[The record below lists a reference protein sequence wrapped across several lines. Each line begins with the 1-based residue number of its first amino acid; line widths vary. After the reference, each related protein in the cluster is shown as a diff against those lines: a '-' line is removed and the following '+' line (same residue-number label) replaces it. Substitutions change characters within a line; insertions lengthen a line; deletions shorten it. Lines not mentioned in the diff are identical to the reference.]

1 MSLQELKQEL
11 EKVTAE
17 RNRQYWDF
25 TRTARGK
32 PVDPAITRKM
42 VELENQINAIE
53 RGE

>member
-1 MSLQELKQEL
+1 MSLQDLKQEL
-11 EKVTAE
+11 EAVQTE
-17 RNRQYWDF
+17 RNRQYWNF

-32 PVDPAITRKM
+32 PVDPAVTRRM